1 MIRNIK
7 LNKLLKIFLTILICF
22 SASFFNYLVTQTIGG
37 YFFPLTSLAIFYCFI
52 FNFQIPVVLI
62 FIVGLTDDLLL
73 NSILGTY
80 ALLYSMIAYVLN
92 LDFTPKQRKVL
103 NIFAITIFLFI
114 NYITFRST

>member
-7 LNKLLKIFLTILICF
+7 LNEILKISLIILICF
-22 SASFFNYLVTQTIGG
+22 SASFFNYLVTQIIGG

-52 FNFQIPVVLI
+52 FNFQIPAVLI
-62 FIVGLTDDLLL
+62 FIIGLTDDLLL

-80 ALLYSMIAYVLN
+80 ALLYSLMAYVLN
-92 LDFTPKQRKVL
+92 LDFNSRQKKIL

-114 NYITFRST
+114 NYITFRSI